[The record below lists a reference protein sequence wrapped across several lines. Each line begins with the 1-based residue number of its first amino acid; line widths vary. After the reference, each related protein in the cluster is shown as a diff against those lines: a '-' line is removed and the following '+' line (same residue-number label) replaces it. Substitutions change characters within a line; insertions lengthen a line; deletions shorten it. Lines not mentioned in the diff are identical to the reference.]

1 MSVWLSHALVHLASL
16 LEGLLEGS
24 LSFASRNI
32 FALYISGTPRQEI
45 NSVELINL

>member
-1 MSVWLSHALVHLASL
+1 MSVWLSHAKLHLASL

-32 FALYISGTPRQEI
+32 LFFFFSFWEGWIFITQVQR
-45 NSVELINL
+45 